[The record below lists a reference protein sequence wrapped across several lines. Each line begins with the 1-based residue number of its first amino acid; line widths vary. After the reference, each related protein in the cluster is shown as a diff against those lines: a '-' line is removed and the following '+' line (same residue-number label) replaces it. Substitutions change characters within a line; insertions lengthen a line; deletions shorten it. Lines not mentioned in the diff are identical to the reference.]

1 MPSRRPSVRRRSR
14 SRSHSL
20 LVRVAAVLGLG
31 AFFFVSTPSPAFA
44 GGDCVDVYVTPTEGT
59 TICTP
64 WGG

>member
-1 MPSRRPSVRRRSR
+1 
-14 SRSHSL
+14 
-20 LVRVAAVLGLG
+20 VRVAAVLGLG